1 MSYCIEKVRKKMGKL
16 GRDQNRAGAHRSTIL
31 VNNAGKT
38 NSLPLLVR
46 YSTQLKE
53 EI

>member
-1 MSYCIEKVRKKMGKL
+1 MEMGKL
-16 GRDQNRAGAHRSTIL
+16 GGDQSRAGAHRSTIMT
-31 VNNAGKT
+31 NNVGKT